1 MVCHCALNWLC
12 RPAAWKV
19 KYGAGPSGYTWVQL
33 QVTWPGRP
41 VASTMARS
49 VAALTLSWNDSN
61 RSQVIAVSKRIVDD
75 APLNGALARK
85 GHANK
90 GIAPGAGRAFA
101 VSVG

>member
-1 MVCHCALNWLC
+1 MQ
-12 RPAAWKV
+12 R
-19 KYGAGPSGYTWVQL
+19 

-49 VAALTLSWNDSN
+49 VAALTLSWNDFEPLPSD
-61 RSQVIAVSKRIVDD
+61 RSFERIVYD

-90 GIAPGAGRAFA
+90 GIAPGAGRALA
-101 VSVG
+101 VSVR